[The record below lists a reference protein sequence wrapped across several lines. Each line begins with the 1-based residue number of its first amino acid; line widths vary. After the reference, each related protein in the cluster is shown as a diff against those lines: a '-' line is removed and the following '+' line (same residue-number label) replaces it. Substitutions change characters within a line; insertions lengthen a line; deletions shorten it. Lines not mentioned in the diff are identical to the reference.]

1 MRFRL
6 GAAVL
11 LAAATGSVAPAAQ
24 TKAPAAQ
31 TKAPA
36 PAQQKMPVS
45 YVCTMPADF
54 DVVEDKPGVCK
65 KCGMKLQPVR
75 IEQAWACSN
84 NTSIIKE
91 NPGKCPVDGRDLVP
105 VTVAH
110 FFMCK
115 ADDKNY
121 FPDPGKCADGSARIE
136 RREIRAHGDHNPVH
150 GGEFFMAEDNWHHIE
165 GTYPSAGL
173 FRVFFYDNFKKP
185 LPGKNFSGDLVVLD
199 KSDKELATITLT
211 PSRDGSTLEAK
222 LPQQLATMPLKAAAT
237 IQYDPKAKAQRF
249 DFVFDKLS
257 MDPGPAKPAPATT
270 TGAAAPAAR
279 PAPTG
284 AKPAAPAT
292 ASKAPAKPAPAAK
305 AATAPAPPAPAP
317 ADASQEPLILDTP
330 LQIPPALADAL
341 DETKLPSG
349 TPELL
354 AELSKRAG
362 DVEQL
367 VNEGN
372 LSQVWLPATATKTV
386 ALVLETH
393 ANSLPER
400 QRVAVSD
407 SVKRV
412 VTSAWELDAYGDLG
426 DRRKITEAYQRL
438 ATAVGDLKAAYGK

>member
-6 GAAVL
+6 AAVVL
-11 LAAATGSVAPAAQ
+11 LAAATSSVAPAAQ
-24 TKAPAAQ
+24 TKATSAAQ
-31 TKAPA
+31 M
-36 PAQQKMPVS
+36 KMPVS
-45 YVCTMPADF
+45 YVCTMPGDE
-54 DVVEDKPGVCK
+54 DVVEDKPGICPKCK
-65 KCGMKLQPVR
+65 MELQAVR
-75 IEQAWACSN
+75 IEQAWACGN
-84 NTSIIKE
+84 NTSIIRE

-110 FFMCK
+110 FFDCGEK
-115 ADDKNY
+115 PAKY
-121 FPDPGKCADGSARIE
+121 YPGAGQCADGSARKE

-150 GGEFFMAEDNWHHIE
+150 GGQFYMAEDNWHHVE

-185 LPGKNFSGDLVVLD
+185 LAAKDFSGDLIVLD
-199 KSDKELATITLT
+199 KADKELATITLA
-211 PSRDGSTLEAK
+211 PSRDGKTLEAK
-222 LPQQLATMPLKAAAT
+222 IPQQLATTPLKAAAT
-237 IQYDPKAKAQRF
+237 IKYDVKARAQRF
-249 DFVFDKLS
+249 DFAFPGLTK
-257 MDPGPAKPAPATT
+257 DPGPVTPTPTPATT
-270 TGAAAPAAR
+270 TGASTPAR
-279 PAPTG
+279 PAASG
-284 AKPAAPAT
+284 AKPAAPAS
-292 ASKAPAKPAPAAK
+292 ASKAPARPATTSTAAATPPAPAA
-305 AATAPAPPAPAP
+305 PAPDA
-317 ADASQEPLILDTP
+317 ASQEPLILDTP

-341 DETKLPSG
+341 DESRLPAG

-354 AELSKRAG
+354 TELSKRAG
-362 DVEQL
+362 DVEAL

-426 DRRKITEAYQRL
+426 DRKRITEAYQRL
-438 ATAVGDLKAAYGK
+438 AAAVGDLKAAYGK

>member
-31 TKAPA
+31 TKTPA
-36 PAQQKMPVS
+36 PAQLKMPVS
-45 YVCTMPADF
+45 YVCTMPGDE
-54 DVVEDKPGVCK
+54 DVVEDKPGACPKCK
-65 KCGMKLQPVR
+65 MTLQAVR

-84 NTSIIKE
+84 NTSIIRA

-110 FFMCK
+110 FFDCGEK
-115 ADDKNY
+115 PAKY
-121 FPDPGKCADGSARIE
+121 YPDGGKCADGSSRVE

-150 GGEFFMAEDNWHHIE
+150 GGQFFMAADNWHHVE

-185 LPGKNFSGDLVVLD
+185 LQGKNFSGDLVVLD
-199 KSDKELATITLT
+199 KLDKELATVTLT
-211 PSRDGSTLEAK
+211 PSRDGNTLEAK

-249 DFVFDKLS
+249 DFAFDKLTI
-257 MDPGPAKPAPATT
+257 DPGPAKPAPATT
-270 TGAAAPAAR
+270 STAAPAK
-279 PAPTG
+279 PAASG
-284 AKPAAPAT
+284 AKPPAPAT
-292 ASKAPAKPAPAAK
+292 ASKAPAPTATNAATTPPPAA
-305 AATAPAPPAPAP
+305 
-317 ADASQEPLILDTP
+317 ADASTQEPLILDTP
-330 LQIPPALADAL
+330 LQVPPALADAL
-341 DETKLPSG
+341 DETRLPSG

-426 DRRKITEAYQRL
+426 DRKKITEAYQRL

>member
-31 TKAPA
+31 TKTPA
-36 PAQQKMPVS
+36 PAQLKMPVS
-45 YVCTMPADF
+45 YVCTMPGDE
-54 DVVEDKPGVCK
+54 DVVQDKPGACPKCK
-65 KCGMKLQPVR
+65 MELQAVR
-75 IEQAWACSN
+75 IEQAWACGN
-84 NTSIIKE
+84 NTSIIRV

-110 FFMCK
+110 FFDCGEK
-115 ADDKNY
+115 PAKY
-121 FPDPGKCADGSARIE
+121 YPDAGKCADGAARVE

-150 GGEFFMAEDNWHHIE
+150 GGQFFMAADNWHHVE

-185 LPGKNFSGDLVVLD
+185 LQGKNFSGDLVVLD

-211 PSRDGSTLEAK
+211 PSRDGNTLEAK
-222 LPQQLATMPLKAAAT
+222 LPQQLATTPMKAAAT

-249 DFVFDKLS
+249 DFVFDKLTV
-257 MDPGPAKPAPATT
+257 DPGPAKPAPATT

-279 PAPTG
+279 PAAPG

-292 ASKAPAKPAPAAK
+292 ASKVPATPPPASAATTSPAAPA
-305 AATAPAPPAPAP
+305 T
-317 ADASQEPLILDTP
+317 ADASSQEPLILDTP

-341 DETKLPSG
+341 DETRLPSG

-426 DRRKITEAYQRL
+426 DRKKITEAYQRL

>member
-31 TKAPA
+31 TKTPA
-36 PAQQKMPVS
+36 PAQLKMPVS
-45 YVCTMPADF
+45 YVCTMPGDE
-54 DVVEDKPGVCK
+54 DVVQDQPGACPKCK
-65 KCGMKLQPVR
+65 MTLQAVR
-75 IEQAWACSN
+75 IEQAWACGN
-84 NTSIIKE
+84 NTSIIRV

-110 FFMCK
+110 FFDCGEK
-115 ADDKNY
+115 PAKY
-121 FPDPGKCADGSARIE
+121 YPDAGKCTDGSARVE

-150 GGEFFMAEDNWHHIE
+150 GGQFFMAADNWHHVE

-211 PSRDGSTLEAK
+211 PSRDGNTLEAK
-222 LPQQLATMPLKAAAT
+222 LPQQLATAPLKAAAT
-237 IQYDPKAKAQRF
+237 IQYDPKVKAQRF
-249 DFVFDKLS
+249 DFVFDKLTI
-257 MDPGPAKPAPATT
+257 DPGPAKPAPATT
-270 TGAAAPAAR
+270 TGAAAPTAR
-279 PAPTG
+279 PAPSGAKPATPAAASNAP
-284 AKPAAPAT
+284 AKPAAPA
-292 ASKAPAKPAPAAK
+292 SAPTTPPPAA
-305 AATAPAPPAPAP
+305 
-317 ADASQEPLILDTP
+317 ADASSQEPLILDTP

-341 DETKLPSG
+341 DESRLPSG

-393 ANSLPER
+393 ANALPER

-426 DRRKITEAYQRL
+426 DRKKITEAYQRL

>member
-1 MRFRL
+1 MRFSL
-6 GAAVL
+6 AAVVL
-11 LAAATGSVAPAAQ
+11 VAAVTSSVAPAAQ
-24 TKAPAAQ
+24 TKATSA
-31 TKAPA
+31 
-36 PAQQKMPVS
+36 AQQKMPVS
-45 YVCTMPADF
+45 YVCTMPGDE
-54 DVVEDKPGVCK
+54 DVVEDKPGSCPKCK
-65 KCGMKLQPVR
+65 MELQAVR
-75 IEQAWACSN
+75 IEQAWACGN
-84 NTSIIKE
+84 NTSIIRE

-110 FFMCK
+110 FFDCGEK
-115 ADDKNY
+115 PAKDY
-121 FPDPGKCADGSARIE
+121 PEAGKCADGSARKE

-150 GGEFFMAEDNWHHIE
+150 GGQFFMAADNWHHVE

-185 LPGKNFSGDLVVLD
+185 LPGKNFSGDLIVLD

-249 DFVFDKLS
+249 DFAFDKLS
-257 MDPGPAKPAPATT
+257 TDPGPAKPAPATT
-270 TGAAAPAAR
+270 TGAATPAAR
-279 PAPTG
+279 PASSGP
-284 AKPAAPAT
+284 KPAAPAT
-292 ASKAPAKPAPAAK
+292 AGKAPTKPAPAANA
-305 AATAPAPPAPAP
+305 AATPPPPAAA

-330 LQIPPALADAL
+330 LQVPPALADAL

-400 QRVAVSD
+400 QRIAVSD

-426 DRRKITEAYQRL
+426 DRKRITEAYQRL
-438 ATAVGDLKAAYGK
+438 ASAVGDLKAAYGK